1 MPLRIGALYRGSVS
15 EWLKEA
21 VCKIVGVSLHKF
33 KSCPAHQFSKSPLSK
48 ASAGIYLFRRN
59 PIPGR
64 KSVIDSRMDLIVAD
78 DQDSLTNHDEAEQLS
93 WPRER

>member
-1 MPLRIGALYRGSVS
+1 
-15 EWLKEA
+15 
-21 VCKIVGVSLHKF
+21 
-33 KSCPAHQFSKSPLSK
+33 LSK

-64 KSVIDSRMDLIVAD
+64 KSVIDSRMDLLVAD